1 MQPAWRQ
8 TTCFQYQDGFT
19 NRLRRFLGG
28 SVIQYFVLTASEL
41 STSVLGPLN
50 HERAD
55 SHQAV
60 TAVIRMTPRTAGAKL
75 MFAKVMGYSPGS
87 MKMAE
92 ANNNQRVATTPTT
105 ALHLRN
111 KGKVSSTQHALGYGV
126 VLQVQRHVH
135 KQQRTASPSL
145 CYASHSDECKGCCV
159 TLIPASV
166 FKTRNGCIRVDTW
179 SIQLLALKG
188 RSSQTRGQPAKKEHK
203 K

>member
-8 TTCFQYQDGFT
+8 TTCFQDQDGFT

-55 SHQAV
+55 SHHAV

-75 MFAKVMGYSPGS
+75 EFAKVTGYSTGS
-87 MKMAE
+87 MKMAV
-92 ANNNQRVATTPTT
+92 ANNNQTVATTPTT

-111 KGKVSSTQHALGYGV
+111 KGKASSTRHALGYGV
-126 VLQVQRHVH
+126 VLQVQRCVH
-135 KQQRTASPSL
+135 KQQRTTSPS
-145 CYASHSDECKGCCV
+145 HSNECKGCCV

-166 FKTRNGCIRVDTW
+166 FKTKNGCIRVDTW

-188 RSSQTRGQPAKKEHK
+188 RSSQKRGQPATKEHK

>member
-1 MQPAWRQ
+1 M
-8 TTCFQYQDGFT
+8 
-19 NRLRRFLGG
+19 
-28 SVIQYFVLTASEL
+28 IQYFVLTASEL

-60 TAVIRMTPRTAGAKL
+60 TAVIKMTPRTAGAKL
-75 MFAKVMGYSPGS
+75 EFAKVMGYSTGS
-87 MKMAE
+87 MKMAV

-105 ALHLRN
+105 VLHLRN

-126 VLQVQRHVH
+126 VLQVGCVH

-159 TLIPASV
+159 TLIPAPV

-188 RSSQTRGQPAKKEHK
+188 RSSQKRGQPAKKEHK
-203 K
+203 PTGSIQAGEGGICMSCCKCS